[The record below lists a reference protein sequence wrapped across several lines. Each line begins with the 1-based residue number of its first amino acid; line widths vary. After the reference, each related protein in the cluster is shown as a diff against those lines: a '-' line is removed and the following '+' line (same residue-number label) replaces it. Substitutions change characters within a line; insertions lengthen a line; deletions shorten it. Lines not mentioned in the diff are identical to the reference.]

1 MPVCRRPRR
10 TGRAAS
16 PAFPILRCHAGGVRY
31 LLGMPQAAVP
41 SGEPS
46 AGVGVLTLL
55 ARGSVGSINSFH
67 HDAHPV
73 RDPAEEWFS
82 GDTLIFTVGGSWRVR
97 SRHGWVDA
105 NPDLLVL
112 GRAGTPYRCD
122 HGRGV
127 PADRNLAVML
137 HPGALAPIVGVDT
150 DPLSAALLEQPI
162 PDLPSLP
169 VTAELALT
177 ARRLAVECARIP
189 ALPGRSLRID
199 CLVVDLLVQL
209 HRASGRYAAPCP
221 PAGPLQRQAIHAVT
235 GYIAAH
241 LEEDLGLATLAAVA
255 HLSPFHFSRLFRA
268 VTGTPPSRYVR
279 NARLRRAEDL
289 LATTD
294 ATVTAIAHRVGFGSV
309 SHFVNVFKDH
319 VGLTPGRY
327 RDALRRT

>member
-1 MPVCRRPRR
+1 MNACVGGPGLTQIPGPAVCRACIE
-10 TGRAAS
+10 GSSSWELQSSIHMRARACR
-16 PAFPILRCHAGGVRY
+16 ILRCHAGRVRY
-31 LLGMPQAAVP
+31 LLGMPQPAAP
-41 SGEPS
+41 SGAPS

-55 ARGSVGSINSFH
+55 ARGSVASVNSFH
-67 HDAHPV
+67 HDARPV

-82 GDTLIFTVGGSWRVR
+82 GDTLIFTVGGSWRIR

-105 NPDLLVL
+105 NPDLLVF

-127 PADRNLAVML
+127 PTDRNLAVML

-177 ARRLAVECARIP
+177 ARRLAVESATIP

-209 HRASGRYAAPCP
+209 HRASGRYAAIPLRTERTAAPRRRPPRDDRRDHHCDRPPCRVR
-221 PAGPLQRQAIHAVT
+221 QRQPLRQRFQRSYRRHPRPVPRRA
-235 GYIAAH
+235 AAH
-241 LEEDLGLATLAAVA
+241 VT
-255 HLSPFHFSRLFRA
+255 LSPRSPSACVPRNSGVLE
-268 VTGTPPSRYVR
+268 TGSGHH
-279 NARLRRAEDL
+279 RR
-289 LATTD
+289 
-294 ATVTAIAHRVGFGSV
+294 
-309 SHFVNVFKDH
+309 
-319 VGLTPGRY
+319 
-327 RDALRRT
+327 